1 MDPARPVTRSEYP
14 AVKADPA
21 TQVRLLD
28 LQAAD
33 TQLAQLA
40 YRREHLPELAAI
52 AAADQQY
59 QQGRGEALD
68 MQTQLDDLAA
78 DQRRLENE
86 IDTVQTRAKRDDQ
99 RLTSGGVPAK
109 ELEGLQHEITSL
121 ARRQSTL
128 EDELLEV
135 MEQRETLDAQLAA
148 LTAGQESLS
157 AERAEL
163 DTRRDA
169 ALADMEASA
178 ARRDTERAELVTQLP
193 ADLLALYDR
202 IRAAS
207 GGVGAAMLRHRR
219 CEGCH
224 LELAGSEL
232 NAVRAAAADDIVRCE
247 NCRRILVRTAQ
258 SGL

>member
-1 MDPARPVTRSEYP
+1 M
-14 AVKADPA
+14 KADPA
-21 TQVRLLD
+21 TQLRLLD

-33 TQLAQLA
+33 TELAQLA
-40 YRREHLPELAAI
+40 HRREHLPELAAI
-52 AAADQQY
+52 TAADQQY
-59 QQGRGEALD
+59 QQLRGDVVDVQA
-68 MQTQLDDLAA
+68 QLDDISA

-99 RLTSGGVPAK
+99 RLTSGSVPAK
-109 ELEGLQHEITSL
+109 ELEGLQHEITTL

-148 LTAGQESLS
+148 LTAREQSLA

-163 DTRRDA
+163 DTKRDA
-169 ALADMEASA
+169 GLADVEASA
-178 ARRDTERAELVTQLP
+178 ARRSTERAELAAQLP

-202 IRAAS
+202 IRASS
-207 GGVGAAMLRHRR
+207 GGVGAAMLRQRR